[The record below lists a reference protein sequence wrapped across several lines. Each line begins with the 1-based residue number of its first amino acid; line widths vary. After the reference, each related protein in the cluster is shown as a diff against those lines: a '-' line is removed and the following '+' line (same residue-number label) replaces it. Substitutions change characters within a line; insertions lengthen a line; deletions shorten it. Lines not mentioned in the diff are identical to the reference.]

1 MGLSDSKKRKL
12 SSNYVP
18 TKLFLVTYNYYEWLE
33 NEESTDITTKSYLQS
48 LPSLE
53 GDQEEV
59 KEGTGSGL
67 KKSGKKIKN
76 LGSK

>member
-18 TKLFLVTYNYYEWLE
+18 TKLFLETYNYYEWLE